1 MNQFLVPY
9 LMSSH
14 PGCDLNDAIELAC
27 YLKSIN
33 HIPQQVQDFYPT
45 PATIS
50 TTMYWTGLDPMTMK
64 PVYVAR
70 DPHEKQLQR
79 ALMQFNAPRN
89 YKLVH
94 EALTR
99 AGRTDLIGYG
109 RDCLIPPV
117 PWGKQEAGSRQK
129 TGRGAKEESK
139 RSGRNSGNSR
149 SGSRSQKLTKGRE
162 KAAADG
168 KKQAASDKRFDQ
180 RGKTSKSSISSQG
193 KRRG

>member
-1 MNQFLVPY
+1 
-9 LMSSH
+9 MSSH
-14 PGCDLNDAIELAC
+14 PGCDLDDAIELAC

-33 HIPQQVQDFYPT
+33 HVPEQVQDFYPT

-89 YKLVH
+89 YKLVQ

-109 RDCLIPPV
+109 RHCLIPPV
-117 PWGKQEAGSRQK
+117 PWGKNEK
-129 TGRGAKEESK
+129 
-139 RSGRNSGNSR
+139 SR
-149 SGSRSQKLTKGRE
+149 SYAQGNGSTRKNQKPRKNQIEGRKAEADPTKKKNAAGRAE
-162 KAAADG
+162 
-168 KKQAASDKRFDQ
+168 KKQNPRDQ
-180 RGKTSKSSISSQG
+180 RSISDGSSSPSTSRFKP